1 MFFLKLAFVATSVLL
16 ASLVS
21 RRYGHGM
28 GGALAGMPVIGGP
41 IMVFVLFQQPQDHA
55 AGIALATLVC
65 LPATIAHLLVFA
77 ATAASGRPWWWGL
90 LVANLTIV
98 GGGWLLSLLDLPA
111 AGVYLLAAVAPAI
124 GLKGM
129 RWCARRSGAGLPA
142 GGPVPIPRSE
152 LAWRILAAL
161 IAAAAIM
168 LSADVLP
175 AMVSGLLLAIPIAGN
190 VLPCFTMPRHG
201 AQATIALMTG
211 FVRGMFGFAAFFI
224 VLHASLPWV
233 GRVGA
238 VTAAVVAALAA
249 AVAVHGLHQRSVRLR
264 AVTN

>member
-21 RRYGHGM
+21 RRYGHGV

-41 IMVFVLFQQPQDHA
+41 IMVFVLFQQSQDHA

-77 ATAASGRPWWWGL
+77 ATAANDRPWWWGL
-90 LVANLTIV
+90 LGANLTIV
-98 GGGWLLSLLDLPA
+98 GGGWLLSLLELPA
-111 AGVYLLAAVAPAI
+111 AAVYLLAAMAPAV

-129 RWCARRSGAGLPA
+129 QWCARRSGLGLPA

-161 IAAAAIM
+161 SAAAAIM

-201 AQATIALMTG
+201 AQATIALLTG

-224 VLHASLPWV
+224 ALHASLPWA

-238 VTAAVVAALAA
+238 VIVALVAALAA
-249 AVAVHGLHQRSVRLR
+249 ASTAHAVHLRATRLR
-264 AVTN
+264 AATN

>member
-21 RRYGHGM
+21 RRYGHGV

-77 ATAASGRPWWWGL
+77 ATAANGRPWWWGL
-90 LVANLTIV
+90 LGANLTIV
-98 GGGWLLSLLDLPA
+98 GGGWLLSLLELPA
-111 AGVYLLAAVAPAI
+111 AAVYLLAAVAPAV

-129 RWCARRSGAGLPA
+129 QWCARRSGLGLPA

-152 LAWRILAAL
+152 LAWRLLAAL
-161 IAAAAIM
+161 SAAAVIM

-201 AQATIALMTG
+201 AQATIALLTG

-224 VLHASLPWV
+224 VLHASLPWA
-233 GRVGA
+233 GRVG
-238 VTAAVVAALAA
+238 AVVAALAA
-249 AVAVHGLHQRSVRLR
+249 ALAAALTVHAWHRRTVRLDA
-264 AVTN
+264 AVS

>member
-65 LPATIAHLLVFA
+65 LPATIAHLLMFA

-264 AVTN
+264 AATN